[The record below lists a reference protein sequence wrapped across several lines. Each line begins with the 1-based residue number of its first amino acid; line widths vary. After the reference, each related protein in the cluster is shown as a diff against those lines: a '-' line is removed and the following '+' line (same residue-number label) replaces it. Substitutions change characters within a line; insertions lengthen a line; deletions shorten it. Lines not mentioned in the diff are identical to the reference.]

1 VALPI
6 FPGTIQFPRAHVGE
20 GLAPPLW
27 ARVAESRYAA
37 GVYRIAAGFIVIFS
51 VFGSGALPENAF
63 FTKTNRFFEKFR

>member
-1 VALPI
+1 M
-6 FPGTIQFPRAHVGE
+6 R
-20 GLAPPLW
+20 